1 MMDDD
6 RQPLRRHTL
15 LRLLEQ
21 AREQRGSPPLWDAV
35 AARLDEE
42 DRRGNT
48 VAAALALLE
57 RIRERVDDQTWQL
70 ILDFEHHT
78 SHEVVSGVEVGFELG
93 YDHGRTTA
101 LLQAQ
106 PGQGDA
112 GKVLTERL
120 ADLLGDTDADYSDIL
135 LALVATLE
143 ATVRMGLDHEAAES
157 CVVQG

>member
-120 ADLLGDTDADYSDIL
+120 AELLGDTDAAIPTSSS
-135 LALVATLE
+135 
-143 ATVRMGLDHEAAES
+143 RS
-157 CVVQG
+157 SPRWRRP